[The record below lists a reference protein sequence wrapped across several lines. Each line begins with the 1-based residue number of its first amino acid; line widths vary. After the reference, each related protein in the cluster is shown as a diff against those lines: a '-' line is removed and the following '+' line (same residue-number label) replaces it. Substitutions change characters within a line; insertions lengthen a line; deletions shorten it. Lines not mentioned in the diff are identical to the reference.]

1 MKATKGSSKPSSKK
15 TSTPAGG
22 ETRTRTTAAAG
33 GSSKNSKEAFLKKL
47 KICMQ
52 NFDYK
57 DENKDAKAKADRLQA
72 INEL

>member
-1 MKATKGSSKPSSKK
+1 
-15 TSTPAGG
+15 
-22 ETRTRTTAAAG
+22 
-33 GSSKNSKEAFLKKL
+33 
-47 KICMQ
+47 MQ